1 MFILGEKMPQRL
13 YVYILHPSNAKGLKI
28 GEIEHDVGRKIKIM
42 GQDKRYRSI
51 WKTNTYTIHF
61 DGSLS
66 SWDIEKVN
74 QPTTYGSGGMR
85 E

>member
-1 MFILGEKMPQRL
+1 MTFEEKLRL
-13 YVYILHPSNAKGLKI
+13 WVKITGIDPSEK
-28 GEIEHDVGRKIKIM
+28 
-42 GQDKRYRSI
+42 QTS
-51 WKTNTYTIHF
+51 YTIHF